1 MMEKIIKIIKE
12 NQLFVGVSDE
22 NIKNVLKEIKYYI
35 KTYKKGEIIANEDD
49 ECRSLSLVLSGKV
62 EIQRLY
68 SNGKYIVL
76 NRLFE
81 GDVFGEALV
90 FSKSKTYPATVIA
103 LSECTVLFINK
114 IDILKICSSEEKIL
128 ENFISLLSDKVF
140 ILNSKIKSISF
151 KSIRQKVVNY
161 ILNEVKEQ
169 KSNTIILKNT
179 KEEIASLLG
188 IPRPSLSRELISL
201 RDMNY
206 IKFNR
211 KEIIILDREGLEEEL
226 FN

>member
-1 MMEKIIKIIKE
+1 MEEIIKTIKK
-12 NQLFVGVSDE
+12 NQLFIGLNNE
-22 NIKNVLKEIKYYI
+22 TIKNVLKEIKYYI
-35 KTYKKGEIIANEDD
+35 KTYSKGEIIANEDD
-49 ECRSLSLVLSGKV
+49 ECRSLSLLLSGTV

-76 NRLFE
+76 SRLFE

-90 FSKSKTYPATVIA
+90 FSKARTYPATVIA
-103 LSECTVLFINK
+103 LSECKVIFINK
-114 IDILKICSSEEKIL
+114 NDVLKICSNEEKIL
-128 ENFISLLSDKVF
+128 ENFVSLLSDKVF

-151 KSIRQKVVNY
+151 KSIRQKVINY
-161 ILNEVKEQ
+161 ILNEAKEQ
-169 KSNTIILKNT
+169 KSNYIILKNT

-188 IPRPSLSRELISL
+188 IPRPSLSRELINL

-206 IKFNR
+206 IEFNR
-211 KEIIILDREGLEEEL
+211 KKITILDIESLEEEL

>member
-1 MMEKIIKIIKE
+1 MEEIVKIIKK
-12 NQLFVGVSDE
+12 NQLFIGLSDE
-22 NIKNVLKEIKYYI
+22 SIKNVLKEIQYYI
-35 KTYKKGEIIANEDD
+35 KTYSKGEIIANEDD
-49 ECRSLSLVLSGKV
+49 ECRSLSLVLAGTV

-76 NRLFE
+76 SRIFE

-103 LSECTVLFINK
+103 LSECKVLFINK
-114 IDILKICSSEEKIL
+114 SDVLKICSNEEKIL
-128 ENFISLLSDKVF
+128 ENFVSLLSDKVF

-151 KSIRQKVVNY
+151 KSIRQKVINY
-161 ILNEVKEQ
+161 ILNEVKKQ
-169 KSNTIILKNT
+169 KDNSIILKNT
-179 KEEIASLLG
+179 KEEIAALLG
-188 IPRPSLSRELISL
+188 IPRPSLSRELINL

-206 IKFNR
+206 IEFNR
-211 KEIIILDREGLEEEL
+211 KKITILDIESLEEEL

>member
-1 MMEKIIKIIKE
+1 MEKVVQIIRK
-12 NQLFVGVSDE
+12 NQLFIGVSDASIE
-22 NIKNVLKEIKYYI
+22 NSLKETKYYI
-35 KTYKKGEIIANEDD
+35 KKYSKGEIIAHEDD
-49 ECRSLSLVLSGKV
+49 ECGSLALILSGTI

-76 NRLFE
+76 SRLFE

-90 FSKSKTYPATVIA
+90 FSKAKTYPATVVT
-103 LSECTVLFINK
+103 LSECNVLFINK
-114 IDILKICSSEEKIL
+114 DDVLKICSYEEKIL

-151 KSIRQKVVNY
+151 KSLRQKVINY

-169 KSNTIILKNT
+169 KSNAITLNNT

-188 IPRPSLSRELISL
+188 IPRPSLSRELINL

-206 IKFNR
+206 IEFDR
-211 KEIIILDREGLEEEL
+211 RIIKVLDVEGLEEEL

>member
-1 MMEKIIKIIKE
+1 MEEIIKTIKK
-12 NQLFVGVSDE
+12 NQLFIGLNNE
-22 NIKNVLKEIKYYI
+22 TIKNVLKEIKYYI
-35 KTYKKGEIIANEDD
+35 KTYSKGEIIANEDD
-49 ECRSLSLVLSGKV
+49 ECRSLSLVLSGTV

-76 NRLFE
+76 SRLLE

-90 FSKSKTYPATVIA
+90 FSKAKTYPATVIA
-103 LSECTVLFINK
+103 LSECMVLFINK
-114 IDILKICSSEEKIL
+114 NDVLKICSNEEKIL
-128 ENFISLLSDKVF
+128 ENFVSLLSDKVF

-151 KSIRQKVVNY
+151 KSIRQKVINY
-161 ILNEVKEQ
+161 ILNEAKEQ
-169 KSNTIILKNT
+169 KSNSIILKNT

-188 IPRPSLSRELISL
+188 IPRPSLSRELINL

-206 IKFNR
+206 IEFNR
-211 KEIIILDREGLEEEL
+211 KKITIFDIENLEEEL

>member
-1 MMEKIIKIIKE
+1 MEEIIKTIKK
-12 NQLFVGVSDE
+12 NQLFIGLNDE
-22 NIKNVLKEIKYYI
+22 TIKNVLKEIKYYI
-35 KTYKKGEIIANEDD
+35 KTYSKGEIIANEDD
-49 ECRSLSLVLSGKV
+49 ECRSLSLVLAGTV

-76 NRLFE
+76 SRIFE

-103 LSECTVLFINK
+103 LSECKVLFINK
-114 IDILKICSSEEKIL
+114 SDVLKICSNEEKIL
-128 ENFISLLSDKVF
+128 ENFVSLLSDKVF

-151 KSIRQKVVNY
+151 KSIRQKVINY
-161 ILNEVKEQ
+161 ILNEVKKQ
-169 KSNTIILKNT
+169 KDNSIILKNT
-179 KEEIASLLG
+179 KEEIAALLG
-188 IPRPSLSRELISL
+188 IPRPSLSRELINL

-206 IKFNR
+206 IEFNR
-211 KEIIILDREGLEEEL
+211 KKITILDIESLEEEL

>member
-1 MMEKIIKIIKE
+1 MEEIIKTIKK
-12 NQLFVGVSDE
+12 NQLFIGLNDE
-22 NIKNVLKEIKYYI
+22 TIKNVLKEIKYYI
-35 KTYKKGEIIANEDD
+35 KTYSKGEIIANEDD
-49 ECRSLSLVLSGKV
+49 ECRSLSLVLAGTV

-76 NRLFE
+76 SRIFE

-90 FSKSKTYPATVIA
+90 FSKAKTYPATVIA
-103 LSECTVLFINK
+103 LSECKVLFINK
-114 IDILKICSSEEKIL
+114 SDVLKICSNEEKIL

-151 KSIRQKVVNY
+151 KSIRQKVINY
-161 ILNEVKEQ
+161 ILNEVKKQ
-169 KSNTIILKNT
+169 KDNSIILKNT
-179 KEEIASLLG
+179 KEEIAALLG
-188 IPRPSLSRELISL
+188 IPRPSLSRELINL

-206 IKFNR
+206 IEFNR
-211 KEIIILDREGLEEEL
+211 KKITILDIESLEEEL

>member
-1 MMEKIIKIIKE
+1 MEEIIKKIKK
-12 NQLFVGVSDE
+12 NQLFIGLNDDG
-22 NIKNVLKEIKYYI
+22 IRNVLKEIKYYI
-35 KTYKKGEIIANEDD
+35 KTYSKGEIIAHEDD
-49 ECRSLSLVLSGKV
+49 ECRSLSLVLFGTV

-76 NRLFE
+76 SRLLE
-81 GDVFGEALV
+81 GEVFGEALV

-103 LSECTVLFINK
+103 LNECKVLFINK
-114 IDILKICSSEEKIL
+114 EDVLKICSYEEKVL

-151 KSIRQKVVNY
+151 KSLRQKVINY
-161 ILNEVKEQ
+161 ILNEIKEQ
-169 KSNTIILKNT
+169 KSNSIILNNT

-201 RDMNY
+201 RDLGY
-206 IKFNR
+206 IEFDR
-211 KEIIILDREGLEEEL
+211 KIIRVLDVESLEEEL

>member
-1 MMEKIIKIIKE
+1 MEEIVKTIKK
-12 NQLFVGVSDE
+12 NQLFIGLSDE
-22 NIKNVLKEIKYYI
+22 SIKNVLKEIQYYI
-35 KTYKKGEIIANEDD
+35 KTYSKGEIIANEDD
-49 ECRSLSLVLSGKV
+49 ECRSLSLVLSGTV

-76 NRLFE
+76 SRILE

-90 FSKSKTYPATVIA
+90 FSKAKTYPATVIA

-114 IDILKICSSEEKIL
+114 NDVLKICSHEEKIL

-151 KSIRQKVVNY
+151 KSIRQKVINY

-169 KSNTIILKNT
+169 KSNSIILKNT

>member
-1 MMEKIIKIIKE
+1 MEEIVKIIKK
-12 NQLFVGVSDE
+12 NQLFIGLNDE
-22 NIKNVLKEIKYYI
+22 SIKNVLKEIKYYI
-35 KTYKKGEIIANEDD
+35 KNYSKGEIIAHEDD
-49 ECRSLSLVLSGKV
+49 ECSSLSLILDGTI

-76 NRLFE
+76 SRLDQ

-103 LSECTVLFINK
+103 LNECKVLFINK
-114 IDILKICSSEEKIL
+114 NDILKICSYEEKIL
-128 ENFISLLSDKVF
+128 ENFVSLLSNKVF

-151 KSIRQKVVNY
+151 KSIRQKIINY

-169 KSNTIILKNT
+169 KSNSIVLRNT
-179 KEEIASLLG
+179 KEEIAAILG
-188 IPRPSLSRELISL
+188 IPRPSLSRELIKL

-206 IKFNR
+206 IEFDR
-211 KEIIILDREGLEEEL
+211 KEISVLDIESLEEEL

>member
-1 MMEKIIKIIKE
+1 MEKIIKIIKE

-114 IDILKICSSEEKIL
+114 MDVLKICSNEEKIL

-151 KSIRQKVVNY
+151 KSIRQKVINY
-161 ILNEVKEQ
+161 ILNESKEQ
-169 KSNTIILKNT
+169 KSNSIILKNT

-188 IPRPSLSRELISL
+188 IPRPSLSRELINL

-206 IKFNR
+206 IEFNR
-211 KEIIILDREGLEEEL
+211 KKITILDIESLEEEL